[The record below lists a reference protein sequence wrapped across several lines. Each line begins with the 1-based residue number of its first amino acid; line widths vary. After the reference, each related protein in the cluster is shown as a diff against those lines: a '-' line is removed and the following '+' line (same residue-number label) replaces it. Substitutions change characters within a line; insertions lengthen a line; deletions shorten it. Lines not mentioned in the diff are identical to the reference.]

1 MLGLRTK
8 FGIDLDE
15 IKKIFKIDLLK
26 SKQNTIGSLMA
37 GGFVNLVY
45 NKLVPTDL
53 GFTVLNKIILEL
65 VS

>member
-1 MLGLRTK
+1 MN
-8 FGIDLDE
+8 LDGS
-15 IKKIFKIDLLK
+15 ILVIKIDLLK
-26 SKQNTIGSLMA
+26 SKQNTIGSLMS